1 MNIAIAF
8 IAFLVVAL
16 VAWAVGELNYKN
28 FNYVEDVP
36 HHPDPTAHQGGE
48 YVEMSLRDIL
58 RDNSTKGY
66 DAVG

>member
-1 MNIAIAF
+1 MNIAIVF
-8 IAFLVVAL
+8 LAFLVVAVVL
-16 VAWAVGELNYKN
+16 WGIGELNYKN
-28 FNYVEDVP
+28 FHYEEDVP

-58 RDNSTKGY
+58 RDNSTKGF